1 MRLADVRRIQVS
13 RATRKKRRRV
23 GRGQGSGWGTTA
35 GRGNKGQGSRTGS
48 KRRLRFEGG
57 QMPLYRRLPKKGFSN
72 AGFGVEFHVVNVGAL
87 DRTFEAGAEVSV
99 ESLRRVGLA
108 PKRARFIKVLG
119 HGDLGKALAIRCHA
133 VSAGAREKVEGVGG
147 RIEVLPTQAEHR
159 PKHEKKPR
167 RAGAKDGAS

>member
-1 MRLADVRRIQVS
+1 MRLEDVRKIHVS

-72 AGFGVEFHVVNVGAL
+72 SAFGVEFHVVNVGAL
-87 DRTFEAGAEVSV
+87 ERAFESGAAITVDT
-99 ESLRRVGLA
+99 LRAAGLA
-108 PKRARFIKVLG
+108 PKRAKFVKVLG
-119 HGDLGKALAIRCHA
+119 HGDLSKSFKIRCHA
-133 VSAGAREKVEGVGG
+133 VSDGARQKVEGAGG
-147 RIEVLPTQAEHR
+147 HLEVLPTRAEHR
-159 PKHEKKPR
+159 PKHVKKS
-167 RAGAKDGAS
+167 KDGEGSAS